1 MLASVQDVGIA
12 ACSCPPQGAAPRKQ
26 LRALA
31 HGGRTLRRAGQ
42 RTSAIIHWNPYVVGR
57 FLEGQSKS
65 RGVVRGIADP
75 PLVGGKGF
83 PLLSPAT
90 QYFSYS
96 PLIYISTT
104 IKSTRHGYKIRA
116 LRALP
121 VLGTVRAAACREP
134 WTKSCLRARSPLG
147 ERRSLQHLEMVLLF
161 DRHSLVCLS
170 RCSNSQPVHR
180 LCCALLRLVN

>member
-1 MLASVQDVGIA
+1 MFMPA
-12 ACSCPPQGAAPRKQ
+12 AGRSTPQAAQSARTW
-26 LRALA
+26 
-31 HGGRTLRRAGQ
+31 GRTLWRAGQ

-134 WTKSCLRARSPLG
+134 WTKRCLRACSPLG

-170 RCSNSQPVHR
+170 RCSNSQPARR